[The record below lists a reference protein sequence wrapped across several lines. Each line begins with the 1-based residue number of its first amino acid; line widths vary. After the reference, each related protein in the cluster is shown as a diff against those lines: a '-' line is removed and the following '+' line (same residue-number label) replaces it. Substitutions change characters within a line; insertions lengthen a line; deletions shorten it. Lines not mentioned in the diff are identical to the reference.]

1 METLQNAYHTLKCF
15 SQDTFSKKSDS
26 IFSPFMSPV
35 NLTSTW
41 TIRLNLKKDKTLS
54 SLTWE
59 TLAQKHI
66 KKQKSHVF
74 RLKALFLLKNMF
86 CFYFSAIAKLWPR
99 KKVIFE
105 VFIFWRYSK
114 TLMLK
119 IMNVYSRKVTLFIT
133 KVRVKFFQNILLVP
147 EADSGLVKLVL
158 MTNVF
163 FNNQQY
169 EIKIKR
175 FMFVKQIK
183 PSFFSNSWN
192 QFYSWYVPNVKTGLN
207 KKLYFSQNFVA
218 QRLK

>member
-1 METLQNAYHTLKCF
+1 MFFTRHLFKEKWQYLLPFYVPRQPHQHMDYQVKLKERQNVIEFDLRN
-15 SQDTFSKKSDS
+15 
-26 IFSPFMSPV
+26 V
-35 NLTSTW
+35 ST
-41 TIRLNLKKDKTLS
+41 
-54 SLTWE
+54 
-59 TLAQKHI
+59 KHI